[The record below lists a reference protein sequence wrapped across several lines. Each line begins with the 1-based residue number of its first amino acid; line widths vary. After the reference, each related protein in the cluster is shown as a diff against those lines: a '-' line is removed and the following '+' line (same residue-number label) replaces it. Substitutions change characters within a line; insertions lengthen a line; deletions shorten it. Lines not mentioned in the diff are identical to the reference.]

1 MKTNLYVEYQEG
13 KVNTKNLSERVKEI
27 WKEQGGKV
35 KDLETLDIY
44 YKPEESMCYYVINE
58 DIKGGFAV

>member
-1 MKTNLYVEYQEG
+1 MKTNLYVEYQDR
-13 KVNTKNLSERVKEI
+13 KVNTKSLSERVKEI

-44 YKPEESMCYYVINE
+44 YKPEENMCYYVINE
-58 DIKGGFAV
+58 DIKGSFAF